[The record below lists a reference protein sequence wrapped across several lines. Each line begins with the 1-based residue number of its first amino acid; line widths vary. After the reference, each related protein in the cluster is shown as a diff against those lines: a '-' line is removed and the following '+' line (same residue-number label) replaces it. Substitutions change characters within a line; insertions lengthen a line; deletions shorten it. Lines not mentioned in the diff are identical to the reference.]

1 MGLKISQKKMLILE
15 STIIVF
21 LICIIICLG
30 ILLHKKN
37 TSLFKYNVSNFEDT
51 KFVSIEPHQK
61 DEDWFLYLWLTED
74 NKIKEVEYKIGD
86 YSLAGT
92 AHNDDSLFSSIDFP
106 YYNETSYLMPYKN
119 GQMPE
124 RNLKDILVYK
134 EFTFQSGKTVG
145 FVMDKDGNAT
155 LLEEDEEK

>member
-1 MGLKISQKKMLILE
+1 
-15 STIIVF
+15 
-21 LICIIICLG
+21 
-30 ILLHKKN
+30 
-37 TSLFKYNVSNFEDT
+37 
-51 KFVSIEPHQK
+51 
-61 DEDWFLYLWLTED
+61 
-74 NKIKEVEYKIGD
+74 
-86 YSLAGT
+86 
-92 AHNDDSLFSSIDFP
+92 
-106 YYNETSYLMPYKN
+106 MPYKN